1 MQFVYHVQ
9 GQLMLEEHVG
19 RRTLS
24 SLHAIPEI
32 RIKANPLNGV
42 ILEGINHEIAP
53 KDTC

>member
-1 MQFVYHVQ
+1 
-9 GQLMLEEHVG
+9 MLEEE
-19 RRTLS
+19 LCQA